1 MTSVQDACVSYYH
14 HNLLFK
20 SKKLNSTFPVFA
32 RDLYMKNN
40 LPHGGYFEMLESGWR
55 RREEPNLLFV
65 WYEEMKEDLTYW
77 VQKMTDHIG
86 YSLEEE
92 KVTELCEAVTFS
104 NYRKISSMNAK
115 KDKFNQGKGEFTRKG
130 VAGDWVNYFDEDLNN
145 CWNDWIQRNLDN
157 IGITEER
164 VTSYFR

>member
-1 MTSVQDACVSYYH
+1 MSYYH

-20 SKKLNSTFPVFA
+20 SKGYDSPFPVFA
-32 RDLYMKNN
+32 DLFMHSN
-40 LPHGGYFEMLESGWR
+40 LVSGGYFEMLESGWR

-115 KDKFNQGKGEFTRKG
+115 KDKFNEGKGEFTRKG
-130 VAGDWVNYFDEDLNN
+130 VVGDWVNYFDEDLNS

-164 VTSYFR
+164 VTSYFV

>member
-20 SKKLNSTFPVFA
+20 SKGYDSPFPVFA
-32 RDLYMKNN
+32 ELFMQSN
-40 LPHGGYFEMLESGWR
+40 LVSGGYFEMLESGWR

-115 KDKFNQGKGEFTRKG
+115 KDKFNEGKGEFTRKG
-130 VAGDWVNYFDEDLNN
+130 VVGDWVNYFDEDLNS

-164 VTSYFR
+164 VTSYFV